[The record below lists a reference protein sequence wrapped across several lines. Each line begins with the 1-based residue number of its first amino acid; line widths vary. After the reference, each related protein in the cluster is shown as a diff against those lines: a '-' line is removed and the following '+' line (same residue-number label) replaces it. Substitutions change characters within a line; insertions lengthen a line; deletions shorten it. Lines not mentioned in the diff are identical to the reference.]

1 MKIDAT
7 SGMKPVEAGTIPIER
22 LSSNSSLTQEQKV
35 HEVARQF
42 EAVLIRQILQSAN
55 RTGVGGLSE
64 EGGAGKDIYF
74 DMLNYQLAD
83 SISKGGGLGLASAFE
98 AQLQRQLP
106 ADTVDPNDHE

>member
-1 MKIDAT
+1 MNMDPT
-7 SGMKPVEAGTIPIER
+7 SGVKPIEASAIPIER
-22 LSSNSSLTQEQKV
+22 LSGNSSLTQEQKV

-55 RTGVGGLSE
+55 RTGISGAAE

-74 DMLNYQLAD
+74 DMLNFQLAE

-106 ADTVDPNDHE
+106 TSLDEPEQP